1 MCIKELT
8 GLVTLFTNQ
17 GIEIIPYLLLLL
29 GVSHDLKFFILVFA
43 KRKPTVILNN

>member
-17 GIEIIPYLLLLL
+17 GIEIIPYLLL
-29 GVSHDLKFFILVFA
+29 
-43 KRKPTVILNN
+43 RKYYIMFMLQC